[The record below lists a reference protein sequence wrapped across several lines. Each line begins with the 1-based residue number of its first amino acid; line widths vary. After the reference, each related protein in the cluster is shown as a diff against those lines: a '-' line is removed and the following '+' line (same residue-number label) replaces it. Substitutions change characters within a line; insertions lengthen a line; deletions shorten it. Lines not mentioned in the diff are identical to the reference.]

1 MPDFSQKKEDAL
13 QAIKDRL
20 ASKPPKK
27 KDSPIQ
33 ECADKD
39 KEELLGAAV
48 VIVSREDKHEGIS
61 GVQVVLEGP
70 TPGQDDTNDIGFAQF
85 DDRKPGSY
93 TYKANFPSGKFQP
106 YNINGKGQYV
116 PVVEG
121 QLAVPG
127 GGVAIAEIK
136 AYPTGDLS
144 VEVVEDM
151 GKAVPAADVKSISTD
166 SPSPE
171 ALSEKNQN
179 NHTFKRVKCGKYT
192 VSASVPDT
200 LYAEGIV
207 TKTDVNVPEGGV
219 GQARIV
225 VKLLN
230 IAEPHIDADRNEL
243 WFEPKAQDAAPPSPP
258 LHLAKADA
266 AAPPEEEQ
274 PVKLHL
280 RYTETRPEKPFNEDG
295 VLQFSNGNVAVFTDT
310 ACKTPLVL
318 DGGRSA
324 QIKNADLK
332 KGLDLYLKGETA
344 GAVTAT
350 LTLKTPADTAI
361 RVRGPAQQALTVKAS
376 NVVEPRLEVEY
387 KVVLLDRKLS
397 DHQEAGEKKI
407 FAEPTYILVSAKQR
421 QAEPKYTKGAFLKA
435 AANIEAFTDEKC
447 EDKDKLDLSQPIP
460 NDKLFGGSPWK
471 LYLKGKTKGKFT
483 LSLEL
488 EDPGNP
494 KIRKLGPV
502 KIDMG
507 VVELEMK
514 LHWHDVAA
522 VKALQ
527 VDPDTD
533 PVETY
538 YTNLKDK
545 ALPDQKAMT
554 DEEKVKTGRLLHAQS
569 NNNNGRAKLV
579 VQKLDAS
586 QWPDGT
592 DDYQIFIN
600 PTNASGAV
608 ELWDKEWEGGAVNFP
623 VGPVTVKDL
632 KAAEKIYWV
641 EGKTATKDFRQVMLD
656 LTLDRPD
663 KDAPAKSPKRNADWA
678 RFTVAQIK
686 ELKIDYTAT
695 PGQAVAWDEPQK
707 RFYIN
712 LKADPDGRKI
722 TIGAQ
727 LSEKLQD
734 VVIHLMLAPDKN
746 NMKTANWGID
756 LPNGAVVTGK
766 APLTWKWKDID
777 AAVKHKDKADR
788 KDLLHLSAK
797 TNADGYAKLELT
809 LSRFGG
815 DKFQPGAYIEQDPHL
830 AKYIHGHTDLE
841 KKKPKLYKDTLQ
853 VWRRFWYQVVKVE
866 GINAPGF
873 GPAVGQYERVK
884 ADMQACPELQVTR
897 TTVDGFN
904 PKAIYPMYMVR
915 VNGGPNDALVVS
927 DTNKAQFFTGFAAEA
942 DKPIKV
948 PILVCDAQW
957 DPDGDSGLEDRDEPA
972 SSFPLDILMDKRVLN
987 PPLQGGDLL
996 VSGSWEAKD
1005 WDASANSGAGDW
1017 VNPRNGNL
1025 SNADLSIN
1033 ANRDDLNKVKVALPA
1048 GVGPTTAQTRV
1059 WIENLSVQGA
1069 NDFLGESFNQRILAV
1084 YESDTQLKRDDFQ
1097 NTIVHELGHAFHQ
1110 VLHGAPATGIPAH
1123 PIQVDMGQ
1131 GNHCRQETDK
1141 CVMYDSGPI
1150 VGSHNRYCDICHPYL
1165 LVQDMSNIV

>member
-1 MPDFSQKKEDAL
+1 MPDFLQKAKNAL

-20 ASKPPKK
+20 ASKSTKK

-33 ECADKD
+33 KCADKKKD
-39 KEELLGAAV
+39 EQLGSAV

-70 TPGQDDTNDIGFAQF
+70 TPGSADTNDIGFAQF
-85 DDRKPGSY
+85 DDRKPGPY
-93 TYKANFPSGKFQP
+93 TYKAHFPSGKFQP
-106 YNINGKGQYV
+106 YNIDGKGQYV
-116 PVVEG
+116 PIVEG
-121 QLAVPG
+121 SLAVPG
-127 GGVAIAEIK
+127 GGVAIDEIK
-136 AYPTGDLS
+136 AYPTGDLR
-144 VEVVEDM
+144 VEVVDET
-151 GKAVPAADVKSISTD
+151 GKAVPLVDVKSLYTD
-166 SPSPE
+166 PLSPQS
-171 ALSEKNQN
+171 LSEKNQN
-179 NHTFKRVKCGKYT
+179 DHTFKRVKCGSYT

-200 LYAEGIV
+200 LYAEGIA

-225 VKLLN
+225 VNLLN
-230 IAEPHIDADRNEL
+230 IVEPHIDADRNEL
-243 WFEPKAQDAAPPSPP
+243 WFEPKAPDAAAPPPP
-258 LHLAKADA
+258 PHLAKADA
-266 AAPPEEEQ
+266 AAPAEEEK

-280 RYTETRPEKPFNEDG
+280 RYTETRPEKPFKDDG
-295 VLQFSNGNVAVFTDT
+295 VLQFSNGNVAVFTD
-310 ACKTPLVL
+310 AECKTPLVL

-332 KGLDLYLKGETA
+332 KGLDLYLKGVAA

-350 LTLKTPADTAI
+350 LTLKAPADTAI

-397 DHQEAGEKKI
+397 DHQEASEKKI
-407 FAEPTYILVSAKQR
+407 IAEPTYILVSAQQR
-421 QAEPKYTKGAFLKA
+421 QADPKYTKGALLKA
-435 AANIEAFTDEKC
+435 APANIEVFTDEKC

-460 NDKLFGGSPWK
+460 NDKLFGGAPWK

-488 EDPGNP
+488 EDPGHP

-533 PVETY
+533 PVDTY
-538 YTNLKDK
+538 YTNLKNK

-554 DEEKVKTGRLLHAQS
+554 DEEKVKTGRLLHTQKD
-569 NNNNGRAKLV
+569 NHNGRAKLV

-600 PTNASGAV
+600 RTNTSGAV
-608 ELWDKEWEGGAVNFP
+608 ELWDKDWEGSAVNLP

-641 EGKTATKDFRQVMLD
+641 EGKTVTKDFRQVVLD

-678 RFTVAQIK
+678 RFTVVQIK
-686 ELKIDYTAT
+686 ELKIDYTAVV
-695 PGQAVAWDEPQK
+695 GQAVAWDEPQK

-727 LSEKLQD
+727 LSEKLKD
-734 VVIHLMLAPDKN
+734 VVIHLMLAPDKD
-746 NMKTANWGID
+746 NMKAANWGID
-756 LPNGAVVTGK
+756 LPNTAAVTGG
-766 APLTWKWKDID
+766 ATLTWKWKDID

-797 TNADGYAKLELT
+797 TNADGYAKLELI

-841 KKKPKLYKDTLQ
+841 KKKPTLYKDTLQ
-853 VWRRFWYQVVKVE
+853 VWRRFWYQIVKVE

-873 GPAVGQYERVK
+873 GPAVGQYERVR
-884 ADMQACPELQVTR
+884 ADMQDAGNLDVTR
-897 TTVDGFN
+897 ATVNGFN
-904 PKAIYPMYMVR
+904 PQAIYPMYMVR
-915 VNGGPNDALVVS
+915 LNGGGGDALVVS
-927 DTNKAQFFTGFAAEA
+927 DTNKAQFFAGFTAEV

-957 DPDGDSGLEDRDEPA
+957 DAGGNSAAVTVSNIPA
-972 SSFPLDILMDKRVLN
+972 SSFPRDVATSKLVLN

-996 VSGSWEAKD
+996 VSGTWKAAEWNA
-1005 WDASANSGAGDW
+1005 ATGAW
-1017 VNPRNGNL
+1017 VNSRNGNL
-1025 SNADLSIN
+1025 SNADLTIN
-1033 ANRDDLNKVKVALPA
+1033 QTRDDLKKVTVNLPA
-1048 GVGPTTAQTRV
+1048 GVGATTAQTKV
-1059 WIENLSVQGA
+1059 WIQNLVVQGA
-1069 NDFLGESFNQRILAV
+1069 NGPYLGESFNQRILAV

-1110 VLHGAPATGIPAH
+1110 VLPGAPATGIPPH
-1123 PIQVDMGQ
+1123 PIQVDVGQ
-1131 GNHCRQETDK
+1131 GNHCRQEINK

-1165 LVQDMSNIV
+1165 LVQDMSNIK

>member
-1 MPDFSQKKEDAL
+1 MPDFFQKAKDAL
-13 QAIKDRL
+13 QAITDRL
-20 ASKPPKK
+20 LNKPPKK

-33 ECADKD
+33 QCAAPDKD
-39 KEELLGAAV
+39 KLLGAAV
-48 VIVSREDKHEGIS
+48 VIVSREDNQQGIS
-61 GVQVVLEGP
+61 GVPVILKGP
-70 TPGQDDTNDIGFAQF
+70 TPGNDDTNDIGFAQF
-85 DDRKPGSY
+85 DDREPGAY
-93 TYKANFPSGKFQP
+93 TYEAHFPSGRFQP
-106 YNINGKGQYV
+106 YNIDGKGQYV
-116 PVVEG
+116 PVVTG
-121 QLAVPG
+121 SLSVVG
-127 GGVAIAEIK
+127 GGVAIAEVK
-136 AYPTGDLS
+136 AYPTGDLH
-144 VEVVEDM
+144 VEVVDET
-151 GKAVPAADVKSISTD
+151 GRATPEPDVKSLYTD
-166 SPSPE
+166 ALSPQT
-171 ALSEKNQN
+171 LSEKNKN
-179 NHTFKRVKCGKYT
+179 NHTFKRVKCGDYT
-192 VSASVPDT
+192 ASVAVPDA
-200 LYAEGIV
+200 LYAESVV
-207 TKTDVNVPEGGV
+207 TQTSVNVPEGGV
-219 GQARIV
+219 GHARLV

-230 IAEPHIDADRNEL
+230 IVEPHIDAERNEL
-243 WFEPKAQDAAPPSPP
+243 WFEPKGLDPAAPA
-258 LHLAKADA
+258 LHLAKADP
-266 AAPPEEEQ
+266 AAPAPEES

-280 RYTETRPEKPFNEDG
+280 RYTETRPEKPFKEDG
-295 VLQFSNGNVAVFTDT
+295 VLQFSNGNVAVFTDA
-310 ACKTPLVL
+310 ACQTPLAL
-318 DGGRSA
+318 NGGA
-324 QIKNADLK
+324 APIKNADLK
-332 KGLDLYLKGETA
+332 KGLDLYVKGQAA

-350 LTLKTPADTAI
+350 LTLKASADTAI
-361 RVRGPAQQALTVKAS
+361 RVRGPAQQTLTVKAS

-387 KVVLLDRKLS
+387 KVALLERKLS
-397 DHQEAGEKKI
+397 DHQEASEKKI
-407 FAEPTYILVSAKQR
+407 LAEPTYILVSAR
-421 QAEPKYTKGAFLKA
+421 QLQNDPKYTKGALLKA
-435 AANIEAFTDEKC
+435 APAHVEVFTDEKC
-447 EDKDKLDLSQPIP
+447 ADQDKLDLSQPLP
-460 NDKLFGGSPWK
+460 HDKLFGGSPWK

-494 KIRKLGPV
+494 RIRKLGPV
-502 KIDMG
+502 KIEMG

-545 ALPDQKAMT
+545 ALPEQKAMT

-600 PTNASGAV
+600 RTNISGAV
-608 ELWDKEWEGGAVNFP
+608 GLWDQEWEGGAVNFP

-632 KAAEKIYWV
+632 KAAEKTYWV
-641 EGKTATKDFRQVMLD
+641 EGQSATQKFREVTLD

-663 KDAPAKSPKRNADWA
+663 ADAPAKSPKRNADWA

-695 PGQAVAWDEPQK
+695 PGQPVAWDEAQK

-727 LSEKLQD
+727 LSEKLKD
-734 VVIHLMLAPDKN
+734 VVIHFMLAPDKN
-746 NMKTANWGID
+746 NMKTANWGIN
-756 LPNGAVVTGK
+756 LPDGAAVTGGGS
-766 APLTWKWKDID
+766 LTWKWKDID

-797 TNADGYAKLELT
+797 TDADGYAKLELT

-841 KKKPKLYKDTLQ
+841 KKKPTLYKDAIQ
-853 VWRRFWYQVVKVE
+853 VWRRFWYQIVEVE
-866 GINAPGF
+866 GIAAPGLA
-873 GPAVGQYERVK
+873 PAVGQYERVK
-884 ADMQACPELQVTR
+884 ADMQACANLQVTR
-897 TTVDGFN
+897 ATVNGFN
-904 PKAIYPMYMVR
+904 PPAIYPMYMVR
-915 VNGGPNDALVVS
+915 LNGGAGDALVVS
-927 DTNKAQFFTGFAAEA
+927 DTNKAQFFAGFAAEA

-957 DPDGDSGLEDRDEPA
+957 DAGGNSAAVTVPNVPA
-972 SSFPLDILMDKRVLN
+972 SSFPRDVATSKLVLS

-996 VSGSWEAKD
+996 VSGAWEAKD
-1005 WDASANSGAGDW
+1005 WDAGAGAW
-1017 VNPRNGNL
+1017 VNPRNGAL
-1025 SNADLSIN
+1025 SNADLTISQT
-1033 ANRDDLNKVKVALPA
+1033 RDSLKKVTVNLPA
-1048 GVGPTTAQTRV
+1048 GVGPTTPQTKV
-1059 WIENLSVQGA
+1059 WIQNLVVQGA
-1069 NDFLGESFNQRILAV
+1069 NGPYLGESFNRRILAV

-1110 VLHGAPATGIPAH
+1110 VLPGAPATGIPPH
-1123 PIQVDMGQ
+1123 PIQVDVGQ
-1131 GNHCRQETDK
+1131 GNHCRQDTDK